1 MEISVFDELTNKFSE
16 ESLGHKEKQQL
27 KKFMLL
33 FFLGHLMDLPTLH
46 SILEAHDIRSN
57 SVSKQFKQLYKK
69 LTINKLLLIFESVFE
84 SQIYEQLKELSEKDS
99 SCWSRELVTVVLDDS
114 VFKQW
119 LSSFQFG
126 QNYEGCYGKFFSG
139 QTRSSVYGFKNA
151 CLGVVIDGVYYP
163 MYNELVKK
171 IKKAD
176 NNGIAAPI
184 EAAQNLINR
193 FSQWKKNSKVK
204 ELGLPALHFSC
215 DSGYSDPLLAACC
228 EQANLIYISVPK
240 KSHLFEINGQKIN
253 LKNWTEQ
260 EYLKA
265 EQEYL
270 EQQAKLPKEEQKP
283 FTFRFKAF
291 YCCKNMDLT
300 LLAFRL
306 NGSKKVS
313 IIYCTS
319 KTIFAKTLRRH
330 WFQRTYIEQFF
341 KILKHMLHIQ
351 ESRTRNKD
359 EFFFKFLRFAYLGLH
374 IQKLIKFIR
383 KKMNHFDNKGFI
395 YIQRILRKSNVF
407 DDLLQKQIR
416 VMY

>member
-1 MEISVFDELTNKFSE
+1 
-16 ESLGHKEKQQL
+16 
-27 KKFMLL
+27 MLL
-33 FFLGHLMDLPTLH
+33 FFLGHLVDLPTLH
-46 SILEAHDIRSN
+46 SILESYDIQSN
-57 SVSKQFKQLYKK
+57 HLSKQFKELYKK
-69 LTINKLLLIFESVFE
+69 LTINKLILMFETIFEG
-84 SQIYEQLKELSEKDS
+84 QIYEQLKDLSEKDS

-119 LSSFQFG
+119 LSSFQFC
-126 QNYEGCYGKFFSG
+126 QNYERCYGNFFSG

-151 CLGVVIDGVYYP
+151 CLGVVIAGVYYP

-176 NNGIAAPI
+176 NNGIEAAI
-184 EAAQNLINR
+184 EAAQNLIHR
-193 FSQWKKNSKVK
+193 FSQWQKSIKVK

-215 DSGYSDPLLAACC
+215 DSGYNSPLLAASCQ
-228 EQANLIYISVPK
+228 QANLIYISVPK
-240 KSHLFEINGQKIN
+240 KSHLFEINGERIN
-253 LKNWTEQ
+253 LKDWIEQ
-260 EYLKA
+260 KYLKA

-270 EQQAKLPKEEQKP
+270 QKQAKLPKDKQKP
-283 FTFRFKAF
+283 FTFRFKAT
-291 YCCKNMDLT
+291 YCCKNMEVT

-313 IIYCTS
+313 VIYCTS

-359 EFFFKFLRFAYLGLH
+359 EFTFKFLRFAYLGLH

-383 KKMNHFDNKGFI
+383 KKMNHFNNKGFI
-395 YIQRILRKSNVF
+395 YIQRVLRKSNTF
-407 DDLLQKQIR
+407 DNLLQKQI
-416 VMY
+416 MITY

>member
-1 MEISVFDELTNKFSE
+1 LEISVFDELTNKFSE

-193 FSQWKKNSKVK
+193 FSQW
-204 ELGLPALHFSC
+204 
-215 DSGYSDPLLAACC
+215 
-228 EQANLIYISVPK
+228 YISVPK